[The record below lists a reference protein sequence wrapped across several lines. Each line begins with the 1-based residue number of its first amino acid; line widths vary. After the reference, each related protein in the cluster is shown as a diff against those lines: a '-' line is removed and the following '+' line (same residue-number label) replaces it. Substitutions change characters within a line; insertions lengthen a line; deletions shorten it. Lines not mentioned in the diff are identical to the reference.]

1 MISAGDFKKGLTFLR
16 NNDIY
21 VIVDFLHVK
30 PGKGAAFVR
39 ATIKNLKTGSIR
51 EETFNPTEKF
61 EKAMIETKDMQY
73 LYNDGELYYF
83 MDTVSF
89 EQIPL
94 NYEQVEAAIKY
105 IKENDVATMK
115 FHDGRAFQVEPPNFV
130 ELEVT
135 EADPG
140 VKGNTATGATK
151 PATCETGAI
160 VQVPLFVNV
169 GDKIKVDTRTGD
181 YLSRA

>member
-16 NNDIY
+16 NNNIY

-83 MDTVSF
+83 MDVVSF

-94 NYEQVEAAIKY
+94 NYEQVEEAIKY
-105 IKENDVATMK
+105 IKENDTATMK

>member
-1 MISAGDFKKGLTFLR
+1 MISAGDFKKGLTFIR

-21 VIVDFLHVK
+21 IIVDFLHVK

-39 ATIKNLKTGSIR
+39 TTIKNLKTGSIR

-73 LYNDGELYYF
+73 LYKDADLYYF
-83 MDTVSF
+83 MDVENY

-94 NYEQVEAAIKY
+94 NYEQVEEAIIY

-169 GDKIKVDTRTGD
+169 GDTIKVDTRTGS

>member
-1 MISAGDFKKGLTFLR
+1 MISAGDFKKGVTFIR

-39 ATIKNLKTGSIR
+39 TTIKNLKTGSIR

-73 LYNDGELYYF
+73 LYKDADLYYF
-83 MDTVSF
+83 MDVVNY

-94 NYEQVEAAIKY
+94 NYEQV
-105 IKENDVATMK
+105 
-115 FHDGRAFQVEPPNFV
+115 
-130 ELEVT
+130 
-135 EADPG
+135 
-140 VKGNTATGATK
+140 
-151 PATCETGAI
+151 
-160 VQVPLFVNV
+160 
-169 GDKIKVDTRTGD
+169 
-181 YLSRA
+181 

>member
-21 VIVDFLHVK
+21 VVVDFLHVK

-83 MDTVSF
+83 MDTVSYD
-89 EQIPL
+89 QIPL
-94 NYEQVEAAIKY
+94 NFEQVEEAIKF
-105 IKENDVATMK
+105 IKENDVAIMK
-115 FHDGRAFQVEPPNFV
+115 FHDGKPFQVEAPNFV

-151 PATCETGAI
+151 PATLETGAI

-169 GDKIKVDTRTGD
+169 GDVIKVDTRTGE
-181 YLSRA
+181 YLSRV

>member
-1 MISAGDFKKGLTFLR
+1 MISAGDFKKGLTFIR

-39 ATIKNLKTGSIR
+39 TTIKNLKTGSIR

-83 MDTVSF
+83 MDVVSF

-94 NYEQVEAAIKY
+94 NYEQVEEAIKY
-105 IKENDVATMK
+105 IKENDNATMK

-169 GDKIKVDTRTGD
+169 GDKIKVDTRTGS